1 MPELKFEGVYLP
13 VTTPFGSDGELD
25 TGALSANLRRWSA
38 HPIAGVLVGGSTGE
52 AVLLEPAETLAA
64 LRAARE
70 ALPEELTLI
79 AGTGRQST
87 RATIRASQA
96 AAEAGADAVLVHPPY
111 YYRAQMTPE
120 ALRLHFWEVADASP
134 VPVLLYHVPKF
145 VPVDLA
151 PDLVGELIRHGNV
164 VGVKDSSGDVQ
175 NLGALCEVCGEDA
188 SVLVG
193 AGTHLY
199 SGLEIGA
206 RGGIVAVGLL
216 AAEATT
222 ELHAAFAA
230 GRAVEAG
237 RLQERIGPLHR
248 AVVAGTGVPG
258 VKAALD
264 LLGFHGG
271 PPRPPLLPPDEATR
285 TLIREALES
294 AGVLEPAEARS

>member
-1 MPELKFEGVYLP
+1 MPELKLEGVYLP
-13 VTTPFGSDGELD
+13 VTTPFGPDGEVD
-25 TGALSANLRRWSA
+25 AAALSANLRRWAA

-52 AVLLEPAETLAA
+52 AVLLDPPEILVTV
-64 LRAARE
+64 RAARE
-70 ALPEELTLI
+70 ALPADRMLI

-87 RATIRASQA
+87 RATIRASREA
-96 AAEAGADAVLVHPPY
+96 AGAGADAVLVHPPS

-120 ALRLHFWEVADASP
+120 ALRLHFWEVADSSP

-151 PDLVGELIRHGNV
+151 PDLVGELIRHGNIL
-164 VGVKDSSGDVQ
+164 GVKDSSGDVQ
-175 NLGALCEVCGEDA
+175 NLGALCEACGEDA

-206 RGGIVAVGLL
+206 CGGIVAVGLL
-216 AAEATT
+216 ATAEATA
-222 ELHAAFAA
+222 LHAAFGA

-258 VKAALD
+258 VKLALD

-271 PPRPPLLPPDEATR
+271 RPRPPLLPSDEAGRAT
-285 TLIREALES
+285 IREALEV
-294 AGVLEPAEARS
+294 AGVLETAEASS